1 MARRP
6 KDDPRNDSGVT
17 DLRRYRKAREQA
29 KRRPP
34 PKPPGQGVLGSNP
47 HAARI
52 LVVVALV
59 LAALWVLPLLV

>member
-6 KDDPRNDSGVT
+6 KDDPQVT

-34 PKPPGQGVLGSNP
+34 PKPPGQRILGSNP

-52 LVVVALV
+52 LVIAALV
-59 LAALWVLPLLV
+59 LAALWALPRLL